1 MKEFIDVL
9 ILRRDHPEPE
19 VVDQAVE
26 TALQHCCAHY
36 DAIRQLTFHKDVA
49 WPTPSRARVP
59 DGLQVYR
66 VQSPDPTVYRRLM
79 GVGG

>member
-26 TALQHCCAHY
+26 TALQHRCAHY
-36 DAIRQLTFHKDVA
+36 DVIRQLAFPKAVA